1 MNFSVLVYQSIK
13 HYFYA
18 SRKQTEIVLKVEI
31 QGTQVL
37 QHQIVQIGISS
48 LSSITRTTVNQQQMM
63 DQVHMDHSQ
72 TMTQVLRHLQETQ
85 ICPERQERQ
94 LVNLYGTRLQ
104 MMKFPMMVQIGGR

>member
-1 MNFSVLVYQSIK
+1 M
-13 HYFYA
+13 A
-18 SRKQTEIVLKVEI
+18 LKVEI
-31 QGTQVL
+31 QRTQME
-37 QHQIVQIGISS
+37 QHQVVLIKINS
-48 LSSITRTTVNQQQMM
+48 LLSITRTTANQQQMM